1 MNNQTTKVKSKN
13 KGAVVVLALALI
25 VAIIL
30 SMYAYSKYTSTLTG
44 NGTST
49 VAKWSFKVNGQT
61 QTIPDIELGETM
73 DAHNNVVTPKLAPGT
88 SGHFD
93 LILDGS
99 GSEVAIDYNIKLAI
113 TQKPANLKFYLDDK
127 YQTPISE
134 TDGTLNIAGSI
145 ALEDVNTPLTKTI
158 YWQWPYETGKTSNE
172 IDKNDETD
180 TKDSGKNVTMTIT
193 VTGTQRD
200 PKSGAPEQEVK
211 TQRLADVVS
220 VGDKVNYDASSG
232 EVKTYTTEESLTGA
246 SSGTATFNSSDVMTW
261 KVMSVDK
268 TTGIVELMAENP
280 TVNKVNLKGKNG
292 YKNAVTVLN
301 KVGDVYGHGKG
312 ATGGRSITVED
323 VNKLENYTPE
333 DDTTTS
339 YTYTSGT
346 FINDDGTETVA
357 SESNQVTLKYTVSTA
372 NRSTNKWYSYRTT
385 NFENKPAF
393 WLASPCIDL
402 RSNYCYFRVRYVRS
416 GSVNYYCSLFNSRG
430 DEDGC
435 VYSVVP
441 VVSLKSNIQTS
452 GKTESGEWNLVV
464 E

>member
-13 KGAVVVLALALI
+13 KGAVVVLAII
-25 VAIIL
+25 VAIVL

-61 QTIPDIELGETM
+61 QTIPDINLGETM
-73 DAHNNVVTPKLAPGT
+73 DAHSNVVDKKLAPGT

-113 TQKPANLKFYLDDK
+113 TQKPMNLKFYLDDK

-220 VGDKVNYDASSG
+220 VGNKVNYDASSG
-232 EVKTYTTEESLTGA
+232 ETKTYTTEESLTG
-246 SSGTATFNSSDVMTW
+246 SSTTTFNSSDAMTW

-280 TVNKVNLKGKNG
+280 TTNKVYLRGKNG

-339 YTYTSGT
+339 YTYTSGI

-385 NFENKPAF
+385 NFQKKTF
-393 WLASPCIDL
+393 WLASPCINL
-402 RSNYCYFRVRYVRS
+402 HSSNCYFNVRIASSSNVGSNYLFCS
-416 GSVNYYCSLFNSRG
+416 DGSEVDY
-430 DEDGC
+430 D
-435 VYSVVP
+435 YSVVP

>member
-61 QTIPDIELGETM
+61 QTIPDINLGETM
-73 DAHNNVVTPKLAPGT
+73 DAHSNVVDKKLAPGT

-113 TQKPANLKFYLDDK
+113 TQKPTNLKFYLDDK

-232 EVKTYTTEESLTGA
+232 ETKTYTTEESLTG
-246 SSGTATFNSSDVMTW
+246 SSTTATFNSSDAMTW

-280 TVNKVNLKGKNG
+280 TAKKVALYGKAG
-292 YKNAVTVLN
+292 YKNAVTVLD

-312 ATGGRSITVED
+312 ATGGRSITIED
-323 VNKLENYTPE
+323 VNKLENYTPK

-346 FINDDGTETVA
+346 FINDDGTETEA
-357 SESNQVTLKYTVSTA
+357 SESNQVTLKYTASTQSK
-372 NRSTNKWYSYRTT
+372 STNRAYNYSTKNLKT
-385 NFENKPAF
+385 SGF
-393 WLASPCIDL
+393 WLASPCINL
-402 RSNYCYFRVRYVRS
+402 HSNYCDFCVRSVDS
-416 GSVNYYCSLFNSRG
+416 GSVDNYFLFYSRG
-430 DEDGC
+430 DEYGFDF
-435 VYSVVP
+435 SVVP

>member
-13 KGAVVVLALALI
+13 KGAVVVLALI

-61 QTIPDIELGETM
+61 QTIPDINLGETM
-73 DAHNNVVTPKLAPGT
+73 DAHSNVVDKKLAPGT

-113 TQKPANLKFYLDDK
+113 TQKPTNLKFYLDDK

-193 VTGTQRD
+193 VTGTQRN

-211 TQRLADVVS
+211 TQRLADVAS
-220 VGDKVNYDASSG
+220 VGDKVNYNASSG
-232 EVKTYTTEESLTGA
+232 ETKTYTTEESLTG
-246 SSGTATFNSSDVMTW
+246 SSTTETFNSSDAMTW

-280 TVNKVNLKGKNG
+280 TVNRVTLYGKAG
-292 YKNAVTVLN
+292 YKNAVTVLD

-323 VNKLENYTPE
+323 VNKLENYTPK

-339 YTYTSGT
+339 HTYTSGT

-357 SESNQVTLKYTVSTA
+357 SAENPVTLRYTASTQSK
-372 NRSTNKWYSYRTT
+372 STNEAYSYSTT
-385 NFENKPAF
+385 NFQNNSF

-402 RSNYCYFRVRYVRS
+402 SSIRCSFRVHIVSS
-416 GSVNYYCSLFNSRG
+416 GNVIGRGLFSSRG
-430 DEDGC
+430 YEVDDD
-435 VYSVVP
+435 YSVVP

-452 GKTESGEWNLVV
+452 GQTESGEWNLVV

>member
-13 KGAVVVLALALI
+13 KGAVVVLALI
-25 VAIIL
+25 VAIVL

-113 TQKPANLKFYLDDK
+113 TQKPTNLKFYLDDK

-232 EVKTYTTEESLTGA
+232 ETKTYTTEESLTG
-246 SSGTATFNSSDVMTW
+246 SSTTTTFNSSDAMTW

-280 TVNKVNLKGKNG
+280 TAKKVALYGKAG
-292 YKNAVTVLN
+292 YKNAVTVLD

-312 ATGGRSITVED
+312 ATGGRSITIED
-323 VNKLENYTPE
+323 VNKLENYTPK

-346 FINDDGTETVA
+346 FINDDGTETEA
-357 SESNQVTLKYTVSTA
+357 SESNQVTLKYTASTQSK
-372 NRSTNKWYSYRTT
+372 STNRAYNYSTKNLKT
-385 NFENKPAF
+385 SGF
-393 WLASPCIDL
+393 WLASPCINL
-402 RSNYCYFRVRYVRS
+402 HSNYCDFCVRSVDS
-416 GSVNYYCSLFNSRG
+416 GSVDNYFLFYSRG
-430 DEDGC
+430 DEYGFDF
-435 VYSVVP
+435 SVVP

>member
-13 KGAVVVLALALI
+13 KGAVVVLALI
-25 VAIIL
+25 VAIVL

-113 TQKPANLKFYLDDK
+113 TQKPTNLKFYLDDK

-220 VGDKVNYDASSG
+220 VGDKVNYNASSG
-232 EVKTYTTEESLTGA
+232 ETKTYTTEESLTG
-246 SSGTATFNSSDVMTW
+246 SSTTTTFNSSDAMTW

-280 TVNKVNLKGKNG
+280 TAKKVALYGKAG
-292 YKNAVTVLN
+292 YKNAVTVLD

-312 ATGGRSITVED
+312 ATGGRSITIED
-323 VNKLENYTPE
+323 VNKLENYTPK

-346 FINDDGTETVA
+346 FINDDGTETEA
-357 SESNQVTLKYTVSTA
+357 SESNQVTLKYTASTQSK
-372 NRSTNKWYSYRTT
+372 STNRAYNYSTKNLKT
-385 NFENKPAF
+385 SGF
-393 WLASPCIDL
+393 WLASPCINL
-402 RSNYCYFRVRYVRS
+402 HSNYCDFCVRSVDS
-416 GSVNYYCSLFNSRG
+416 GSVDNYFLFYSRG
-430 DEDGC
+430 DEYGFDF
-435 VYSVVP
+435 SVVP

>member
-25 VAIIL
+25 VAIVL

-61 QTIPDIELGETM
+61 QTIPDIDLGETM
-73 DAHNNVVTPKLAPGT
+73 DAHSNVADKKLAPGT

-113 TQKPANLKFYLDDK
+113 TQKPTNLKFYLDDK

-211 TQRLADVVS
+211 TQRLADVAS

-232 EVKTYTTEESLTGA
+232 EVKTYTTEESLTG
-246 SSGTATFNSSDVMTW
+246 SSTTATFNSSDAMTW
-261 KVMSVDK
+261 KVMNVDK
-268 TTGIVELMAENP
+268 TTGIVKLMAENP

-346 FINDDGTETVA
+346 FINDDGTETEA
-357 SESNQVTLKYTVSTA
+357 SESNPVTLRYTASTQSK
-372 NRSTNKWYSYRTT
+372 STNGYYNYRTT
-385 NFENKPAF
+385 NFQNNSF
-393 WLASPCIDL
+393 WLASPCIYLYSDDCGF
-402 RSNYCYFRVRYVRS
+402 SVRYVGSGGVGSRLLFISIGS
-416 GSVNYYCSLFNSRG
+416 GSGFGN
-430 DEDGC
+430 DH
-435 VYSVVP
+435 SVVP

>member
-113 TQKPANLKFYLDDK
+113 TQKPTNLKFYLDDK

-232 EVKTYTTEESLTGA
+232 EVKTYTTEESLTG
-246 SSGTATFNSSDVMTW
+246 SSTTTTFNSSDAMTW

-280 TVNKVNLKGKNG
+280 TVNKVTLYGKAG
-292 YKNAVTVLN
+292 YKNAVTVLD

-323 VNKLENYTPE
+323 VNKLENYTPK

-339 YTYTSGT
+339 HTYTSGT

-357 SESNQVTLKYTVSTA
+357 SAENPVTLRYTASTQSK
-372 NRSTNKWYSYRTT
+372 STNEAYSYSTT
-385 NFENKPAF
+385 NFQNNSF

-402 RSNYCYFRVRYVRS
+402 SSIRCSFRVHIVSS
-416 GSVNYYCSLFNSRG
+416 GNVIGRGLFSSRG
-430 DEDGC
+430 YEVDDD
-435 VYSVVP
+435 YSVVP

-452 GKTESGEWNLVV
+452 GQTESGEWNLVV

>member
-25 VAIIL
+25 VAIVL

-61 QTIPDIELGETM
+61 QTIPDINLGETM
-73 DAHNNVVTPKLAPGT
+73 DAHSNVVDKKLAPGT

-113 TQKPANLKFYLDDK
+113 TQKPTNLKFYLDDK

-372 NRSTNKWYSYRTT
+372 NRSTNKVYSYSTT
-385 NFENKPAF
+385 NFKNKPVF
-393 WLASPCIDL
+393 WLASPCVSLDSIGC
-402 RSNYCYFRVRYVRS
+402 NFYVRIVSS
-416 GSVNYYCSLFNSRG
+416 GNVSSGYRLFNS
-430 DEDGC
+430 DGREYGR

>member
-88 SGHFD
+88 SGQFD

-113 TQKPANLKFYLDDK
+113 TQKPTNLKFYLDDK

-211 TQRLADVVS
+211 TQRLADVAS

-232 EVKTYTTEESLTGA
+232 EVKTYTTEESLTG
-246 SSGTATFNSSDVMTW
+246 SSTTTTFNSSDAMTW

-280 TVNKVNLKGKNG
+280 TVNKVTLYGKAG

-339 YTYTSGT
+339 YTYTSGK

-357 SESNQVTLKYTVSTA
+357 SESNPVTLRYTASTQSK
-372 NRSTNKWYSYRTT
+372 STNEAYSYSTT
-385 NFENKPAF
+385 NFQNNSF
-393 WLASPCIDL
+393 WLASPCISLHSGICFFGVRRVGSGNVSRNDL
-402 RSNYCYFRVRYVRS
+402 FFSNGIEY
-416 GSVNYYCSLFNSRG
+416 GS
-430 DEDGC
+430 D
-435 VYSVVP
+435 YSVVP

>member
-1 MNNQTTKVKSKN
+1 
-13 KGAVVVLALALI
+13 
-25 VAIIL
+25 
-30 SMYAYSKYTSTLTG
+30 
-44 NGTST
+44 
-49 VAKWSFKVNGQT
+49 
-61 QTIPDIELGETM
+61 M
-73 DAHNNVVTPKLAPGT
+73 DAHSNVADKKLAPGT

-113 TQKPANLKFYLDDK
+113 TQKPTNLKFYLDDK

-232 EVKTYTTEESLTGA
+232 ETKTYTTEESLTG
-246 SSGTATFNSSDVMTW
+246 SSTTATFNSSDAMTW

-280 TVNKVNLKGKNG
+280 TAKKVALYGKAG
-292 YKNAVTVLN
+292 YKNAVTVLD

-312 ATGGRSITVED
+312 ATGGRSITIED
-323 VNKLENYTPE
+323 VNKLENYTPK

-346 FINDDGTETVA
+346 FINDDGTETEA
-357 SESNQVTLKYTVSTA
+357 SESNQVTLKYTASTQSK
-372 NRSTNKWYSYRTT
+372 STNRAYNYSTKNLKT
-385 NFENKPAF
+385 SGF
-393 WLASPCIDL
+393 WLASPCINL
-402 RSNYCYFRVRYVRS
+402 HSNYCDFCVRSVDS
-416 GSVNYYCSLFNSRG
+416 GSVDNYFLFYSRG
-430 DEDGC
+430 DEYGFDF
-435 VYSVVP
+435 SVVP

>member
-13 KGAVVVLALALI
+13 KGAVVVLALI

-61 QTIPDIELGETM
+61 QTIPDINLGETM
-73 DAHNNVVTPKLAPGT
+73 DAHSNVADKKLAPGT

-113 TQKPANLKFYLDDK
+113 TQKPTNLKFYLDDK

-211 TQRLADVVS
+211 TQRLADVAS

-232 EVKTYTTEESLTGA
+232 ETKTYTTEESLTG
-246 SSGTATFNSSDVMTW
+246 SSTTATFNSSDAMTW

-292 YKNAVTVLN
+292 YKNAVTVLD

-323 VNKLENYTPE
+323 VNKLENYTPK

-339 YTYTSGT
+339 HTYTSGT

-357 SESNQVTLKYTVSTA
+357 SAENPVTLRYTASTQSK
-372 NRSTNKWYSYRTT
+372 STNEAYSYSTT
-385 NFENKPAF
+385 NFQNNSF

-402 RSNYCYFRVRYVRS
+402 SSIRCSFRVHIVSS
-416 GSVNYYCSLFNSRG
+416 GNVIGRGLFSSRG
-430 DEDGC
+430 YEVDDD
-435 VYSVVP
+435 YSVVP

-452 GKTESGEWNLVV
+452 GQTESGEWNLVV

>member
-61 QTIPDIELGETM
+61 QTIPDINLGETM
-73 DAHNNVVTPKLAPGT
+73 DAHSNVVDKKLAPGT

-113 TQKPANLKFYLDDK
+113 TQKPTNLKFYLDDK

-232 EVKTYTTEESLTGA
+232 EVKTYTTEESLTG
-246 SSGTATFNSSDVMTW
+246 SSTTETFNSSDAMTW

-280 TVNKVNLKGKNG
+280 TVNRVTLYGKAG
-292 YKNAVTVLN
+292 YKNAVTVLD

-323 VNKLENYTPE
+323 VNKLENYTPK

-339 YTYTSGT
+339 HTYTSGT

-357 SESNQVTLKYTVSTA
+357 SAENPVTLRYTASTQSK
-372 NRSTNKWYSYRTT
+372 STNEAYSYSTT
-385 NFENKPAF
+385 NFQNNSF

-402 RSNYCYFRVRYVRS
+402 SSIRCSFRVHIVSS
-416 GSVNYYCSLFNSRG
+416 GNVIGRGLFSSRG
-430 DEDGC
+430 YEVDDD
-435 VYSVVP
+435 YSVVP

-452 GKTESGEWNLVV
+452 GQTESGEWNLVV

>member
-13 KGAVVVLALALI
+13 KGAVVVLALI

-61 QTIPDIELGETM
+61 QTIPDINLGETM
-73 DAHNNVVTPKLAPGT
+73 DAHSNVVDKKLAPGT

-113 TQKPANLKFYLDDK
+113 TQKPTNLKFYLDDK

-211 TQRLADVVS
+211 TQRLADVAS
-220 VGDKVNYDASSG
+220 VGDKVNYNASSG
-232 EVKTYTTEESLTGA
+232 ETKTYTTEESLTG
-246 SSGTATFNSSDVMTW
+246 SSTTETFNSSDAMTW

-280 TVNKVNLKGKNG
+280 TVNRVTLYGKAG
-292 YKNAVTVLN
+292 YKNAVTVLD

-323 VNKLENYTPE
+323 VNKLENYTPK

-339 YTYTSGT
+339 HTYTSGT

-357 SESNQVTLKYTVSTA
+357 SAENPVTLRYTASTQSK
-372 NRSTNKWYSYRTT
+372 STNEAYSYSTT
-385 NFENKPAF
+385 NFQNNSF

-402 RSNYCYFRVRYVRS
+402 SSIRCSFRVHIVSS
-416 GSVNYYCSLFNSRG
+416 GNVIGRGLFSSRG
-430 DEDGC
+430 YEVDDD
-435 VYSVVP
+435 YSVVP

-452 GKTESGEWNLVV
+452 GQTESGEWNLVV

>member
-13 KGAVVVLALALI
+13 KGAVVVLALI
-25 VAIIL
+25 VAIVL

-61 QTIPDIELGETM
+61 QTIPDINLGETM
-73 DAHNNVVTPKLAPGT
+73 DAHSNVADKKLAPGT

-113 TQKPANLKFYLDDK
+113 TQKPTNLKFYLDDK

-134 TDGTLNIAGSI
+134 TDGTLNISGSI

-180 TKDSGKNVTMTIT
+180 TKDSGKNVTMTIA

-211 TQRLADVVS
+211 TQRLADVAS

-232 EVKTYTTEESLTGA
+232 KTKTYTTEESLTG
-246 SSGTATFNSSDVMTW
+246 SSTTTTFNSSDAMTW

-280 TVNKVNLKGKNG
+280 TANTVRLTGKNG

-357 SESNQVTLKYTVSTA
+357 SAENPVTLRYTASTQSK
-372 NRSTNKWYSYRTT
+372 STNKAYSYSTT
-385 NFENKPAF
+385 NFQNNSF
-393 WLASPCIDL
+393 WLASPCISMITYICGFD
-402 RSNYCYFRVRYVRS
+402 VRIVNS
-416 GSVNYYCSLFNSRG
+416 GDVIGNFLFNSNGRER
-430 DEDGC
+430 DYD
-435 VYSVVP
+435 YSVVP

-452 GKTESGEWNLVV
+452 GQTESGEWNLVV

>member
-73 DAHNNVVTPKLAPGT
+73 DAHSNVVDKKLAPGT

-113 TQKPANLKFYLDDK
+113 TQKPTNLKFYLDDK

-211 TQRLADVVS
+211 TQRLADVAS
-220 VGDKVNYDASSG
+220 VGDKVNYNASSG
-232 EVKTYTTEESLTGA
+232 ETKTYTTEESLTG
-246 SSGTATFNSSDVMTW
+246 SSTTETFNSSDAMTW

-280 TVNKVNLKGKNG
+280 TVNRVTLYGKAG
-292 YKNAVTVLN
+292 YKNAVTVLD

-323 VNKLENYTPE
+323 VNKLENYTPK

-346 FINDDGTETVA
+346 FINDDGTETEA
-357 SESNQVTLKYTVSTA
+357 SESNQVTLKYTASTQSK
-372 NRSTNKWYSYRTT
+372 STNRAYNYSTKNLKT
-385 NFENKPAF
+385 SGF
-393 WLASPCIDL
+393 WLASPCINL
-402 RSNYCYFRVRYVRS
+402 HSNYCDFCVRSVDS
-416 GSVNYYCSLFNSRG
+416 GSVDNYFLFYSRG
-430 DEDGC
+430 DEYGFDF
-435 VYSVVP
+435 SVVP

>member
-25 VAIIL
+25 VAIVL

-61 QTIPDIELGETM
+61 QTIPDINLGETM
-73 DAHNNVVTPKLAPGT
+73 DAHSNVADKKLAPGT

-113 TQKPANLKFYLDDK
+113 TQKPTNLKFYLDDK

-200 PKSGAPEQEVK
+200 PKSGVPEQEVK

-220 VGDKVNYDASSG
+220 VGDKVNYNASSG
-232 EVKTYTTEESLTGA
+232 ETKTYTTEESLTG
-246 SSGTATFNSSDVMTW
+246 SSTTETFNSSDAMTW

-280 TVNKVNLKGKNG
+280 TVNRVTLYGKAG
-292 YKNAVTVLN
+292 YKNAVTVLD

-312 ATGGRSITVED
+312 ATGGRSITIED
-323 VNKLENYTPE
+323 VNKLENYTPK

-346 FINDDGTETVA
+346 FINDDGTETEA
-357 SESNQVTLKYTVSTA
+357 SESNQVTLKYTASTQSK
-372 NRSTNKWYSYRTT
+372 STNRAYNYSTKNLKT
-385 NFENKPAF
+385 SGF
-393 WLASPCIDL
+393 WLASPCINL
-402 RSNYCYFRVRYVRS
+402 HSNYCDFCVRSVDS
-416 GSVNYYCSLFNSRG
+416 GSVDNYFLFYSRG
-430 DEDGC
+430 DEYGFDF
-435 VYSVVP
+435 SVVP

>member
-13 KGAVVVLALALI
+13 KGAVVVLALI

-61 QTIPDIELGETM
+61 QTIPDINLGETM
-73 DAHNNVVTPKLAPGT
+73 DAHSNVVDKKLAPGT

-113 TQKPANLKFYLDDK
+113 TQKPTNLKFYLDDK

-211 TQRLADVVS
+211 TQRLADVAS
-220 VGDKVNYDASSG
+220 VGDKVNYNASSG
-232 EVKTYTTEESLTGA
+232 ETKTYTTEESLTG
-246 SSGTATFNSSDVMTW
+246 SSTTETFNSSDAMTW

-280 TVNKVNLKGKNG
+280 TVNRVTLYGKAG
-292 YKNAVTVLN
+292 YKNAVTVLD

-323 VNKLENYTPE
+323 VNKLENYTPK

-339 YTYTSGT
+339 HTYTSGT
-346 FINDDGTETVA
+346 FINDDGTETEA
-357 SESNQVTLKYTVSTA
+357 SESNQVTLKYTASTQSK
-372 NRSTNKWYSYRTT
+372 STNRAYNYSTKNLKT
-385 NFENKPAF
+385 SGF
-393 WLASPCIDL
+393 WLASPCINL
-402 RSNYCYFRVRYVRS
+402 HSNYCDFCVRSVDS
-416 GSVNYYCSLFNSRG
+416 GSVDNYFLFYSRG
-430 DEDGC
+430 DEYGFDF
-435 VYSVVP
+435 SVVP

>member
-13 KGAVVVLALALI
+13 KGAVVVLALI

-61 QTIPDIELGETM
+61 QTIPDINLGETM
-73 DAHNNVVTPKLAPGT
+73 DAHSNVVDKKLAPGT

-113 TQKPANLKFYLDDK
+113 TQKPTNLKFYLDDK

-193 VTGTQRD
+193 VTGTQRN

-220 VGDKVNYDASSG
+220 VGDKVNYNASSG
-232 EVKTYTTEESLTGA
+232 ETKTYTTEESLTG
-246 SSGTATFNSSDVMTW
+246 SSTTETFNSSDAMTW

-280 TVNKVNLKGKNG
+280 TVNRVTLYGKAG
-292 YKNAVTVLN
+292 YKNAVTVLD

-323 VNKLENYTPE
+323 VNKLENYTPK

-346 FINDDGTETVA
+346 FINDDGTETEA
-357 SESNQVTLKYTVSTA
+357 SESNQVTLKYTASTQSK
-372 NRSTNKWYSYRTT
+372 STNEAYSYSTT
-385 NFENKPAF
+385 NFQNNSF

-402 RSNYCYFRVRYVRS
+402 SSIRCSFRVHIVSS
-416 GSVNYYCSLFNSRG
+416 GNVIGRGLFSSRG
-430 DEDGC
+430 YEVDDD
-435 VYSVVP
+435 YSVVP

>member
-73 DAHNNVVTPKLAPGT
+73 DAHSNVVDKKLAPGT

-113 TQKPANLKFYLDDK
+113 TQKPTNLKFYLDDK

-232 EVKTYTTEESLTGA
+232 EVKTYTTEESLTG
-246 SSGTATFNSSDVMTW
+246 SSTTETFNSSDAMTW

-280 TVNKVNLKGKNG
+280 TVNKVTLYGKAG
-292 YKNAVTVLN
+292 YKNAVTVLD

-323 VNKLENYTPE
+323 VNKLENYTPK

-339 YTYTSGT
+339 HTYTSGT

-357 SESNQVTLKYTVSTA
+357 SAENPVTLRYTASTQSK
-372 NRSTNKWYSYRTT
+372 STNEAYSYSTT
-385 NFENKPAF
+385 NFQNNSF
-393 WLASPCIDL
+393 WLASPCIGLDS
-402 RSNYCYFRVRYVRS
+402 SNCYFDVRFVGS
-416 GSVNYYCSLFNSRG
+416 GHVSGRDLFYSDRRG
-430 DEDGC
+430 LASD
-435 VYSVVP
+435 YSVVP

>member
-13 KGAVVVLALALI
+13 KGAVVVLALI
-25 VAIIL
+25 VAIVL

-61 QTIPDIELGETM
+61 QTIPDINLGETM
-73 DAHNNVVTPKLAPGT
+73 DAHSNVADKKLAPGT

-113 TQKPANLKFYLDDK
+113 TQKPTNLKFYLDDK

-211 TQRLADVVS
+211 TQRLADVAS
-220 VGDKVNYDASSG
+220 VGDKVNYNASSG
-232 EVKTYTTEESLTGA
+232 ETKTYTTEESLTG
-246 SSGTATFNSSDVMTW
+246 SSTTETFNSSDAMTW

-280 TVNKVNLKGKNG
+280 TVNRVTLYGKAG
-292 YKNAVTVLN
+292 YKNAVTVLD

-323 VNKLENYTPE
+323 VNKLENYTPK

-339 YTYTSGT
+339 HTYTSGT

-357 SESNQVTLKYTVSTA
+357 SAENPVTLRYTASTQSK
-372 NRSTNKWYSYRTT
+372 STNEAYSYSTT
-385 NFENKPAF
+385 NFQNNSF

-402 RSNYCYFRVRYVRS
+402 SSIRCSFRVHIVSS
-416 GSVNYYCSLFNSRG
+416 GNVIGRGLFSSRG
-430 DEDGC
+430 YEVDDD
-435 VYSVVP
+435 YSVVP

-452 GKTESGEWNLVV
+452 GQTESGEWNLVV

>member
-13 KGAVVVLALALI
+13 KGAVVVLALI
-25 VAIIL
+25 VAIVL

-73 DAHNNVVTPKLAPGT
+73 DVHSNVVDKKLAPGT

-113 TQKPANLKFYLDDK
+113 TQKPTNLKFYLDDK

-145 ALEDVNTPLTKTI
+145 ALEDVNTSLTKTI

-211 TQRLADVVS
+211 TQRLADVAS
-220 VGDKVNYDASSG
+220 VGDKVNYNASSG
-232 EVKTYTTEESLTGA
+232 ETKTYTTEESLTG
-246 SSGTATFNSSDVMTW
+246 SSTTETFNSSDAMTW

-280 TVNKVNLKGKNG
+280 TAKKVALYGKAG
-292 YKNAVTVLN
+292 YKNAVTVLD

-312 ATGGRSITVED
+312 ATGGRSITIED
-323 VNKLENYTPE
+323 VNKLENYTPK

-346 FINDDGTETVA
+346 FINDDGTETEA
-357 SESNQVTLKYTVSTA
+357 SESNQVTLKYTASTQSK
-372 NRSTNKWYSYRTT
+372 STNRAYNYSTKNLKT
-385 NFENKPAF
+385 SGF
-393 WLASPCIDL
+393 WLASPCINL
-402 RSNYCYFRVRYVRS
+402 HSNYCDFCVRSVDS
-416 GSVNYYCSLFNSRG
+416 GSVDNYFLFYSRG
-430 DEDGC
+430 DEYGFDF
-435 VYSVVP
+435 SVVP

>member
-113 TQKPANLKFYLDDK
+113 TQKPTNLKFYLDDK

-180 TKDSGKNVTMTIT
+180 TKDSGKNETMTIT
-193 VTGTQRD
+193 VTGTQRN

-232 EVKTYTTEESLTGA
+232 EVKTYTTEESLTG
-246 SSGTATFNSSDVMTW
+246 SSTTTTFNSSDAMTW

-280 TVNKVNLKGKNG
+280 TVNKVTLYGKAG
-292 YKNAVTVLN
+292 YKNAVTVLD

-323 VNKLENYTPE
+323 VNKLENYTPK

-339 YTYTSGT
+339 HTYTSGT

-357 SESNQVTLKYTVSTA
+357 SAENPVTLRYTASTQSK
-372 NRSTNKWYSYRTT
+372 STNEAYSYSTT
-385 NFENKPAF
+385 NFQNNSF

-402 RSNYCYFRVRYVRS
+402 SSIRCSFRVHIVSS
-416 GSVNYYCSLFNSRG
+416 GNVIGRGLFSSRG
-430 DEDGC
+430 YEVDDD
-435 VYSVVP
+435 YSVVP

-452 GKTESGEWNLVV
+452 GQTESGEWNLVV

>member
-13 KGAVVVLALALI
+13 KGAVVVLALAII
-25 VAIIL
+25 VAIVL

-61 QTIPDIELGETM
+61 QTIPDINLGETM
-73 DAHNNVVTPKLAPGT
+73 DAHSNVADKKLAPGT

-113 TQKPANLKFYLDDK
+113 TQKPTNLKFYLDDK

-211 TQRLADVVS
+211 TQRLADVAS
-220 VGDKVNYDASSG
+220 VGDKVNYNASSG
-232 EVKTYTTEESLTGA
+232 ETKTYTTEESLTG
-246 SSGTATFNSSDVMTW
+246 SSTTETFNSSDAMTW

-280 TVNKVNLKGKNG
+280 TVNRVTLYGKAG
-292 YKNAVTVLN
+292 YKNAVTVLD

-323 VNKLENYTPE
+323 VNKLENYTPK

-339 YTYTSGT
+339 HTYTSGT

-357 SESNQVTLKYTVSTA
+357 SEENTITMKYTVSTA
-372 NRSTNKWYSYRTT
+372 NRSTNKNYTYKTT
-385 NFENKPAF
+385 NFQNKTF
-393 WLASPCIDL
+393 WLASPCIYLDSL
-402 RSNYCYFRVRYVRS
+402 ICYFNVRYVYH
-416 GSVNYYCSLFNSRG
+416 GSVDVGQMRYSYSSSESGIIC
-430 DEDGC
+430 
-435 VYSVVP
+435 SVVP

>member
-113 TQKPANLKFYLDDK
+113 TQKPTNLKFYLDDK

-211 TQRLADVVS
+211 TQRLADVAS
-220 VGDKVNYDASSG
+220 VGDKVNYNASSG
-232 EVKTYTTEESLTGA
+232 EVKTYTTEESLTG
-246 SSGTATFNSSDVMTW
+246 SSTTTTFNSSDAMTW

-280 TVNKVNLKGKNG
+280 TVNRVTLYGKAG
-292 YKNAVTVLN
+292 YKNAVTVLD

-323 VNKLENYTPE
+323 VNKLENYTPK

-339 YTYTSGT
+339 HTYTSGT

-357 SESNQVTLKYTVSTA
+357 SAENPVTLRYTASTQSK
-372 NRSTNKWYSYRTT
+372 STNEAYSYSTT
-385 NFENKPAF
+385 NFQNNSF

-402 RSNYCYFRVRYVRS
+402 SSIRCSFRVHIVSS
-416 GSVNYYCSLFNSRG
+416 GNVIGRGLFSSRG
-430 DEDGC
+430 YEVDDD
-435 VYSVVP
+435 YSVVP

-452 GKTESGEWNLVV
+452 GQTESGEWNLVV

>member
-61 QTIPDIELGETM
+61 QTIPDINLGETM
-73 DAHNNVVTPKLAPGT
+73 DAHSNVVDKKLAPGT

-113 TQKPANLKFYLDDK
+113 TQKPTNLKFYLDDK

-211 TQRLADVVS
+211 TQRLADVAS
-220 VGDKVNYDASSG
+220 VGDKVNYNASSG
-232 EVKTYTTEESLTGA
+232 ETKTYTTEESLTG
-246 SSGTATFNSSDVMTW
+246 SSTTETFNSSDAMTW

-280 TVNKVNLKGKNG
+280 TVNKVTLYGKAG
-292 YKNAVTVLN
+292 YKNAVTVLD

-323 VNKLENYTPE
+323 VNKLENYTPK

-339 YTYTSGT
+339 HTYTSGT

-357 SESNQVTLKYTVSTA
+357 SAENPVTLRYTASTQSK
-372 NRSTNKWYSYRTT
+372 STNEAYSYSTT
-385 NFENKPAF
+385 NFQNNSF

-402 RSNYCYFRVRYVRS
+402 SSIRCSFRVHIVSS
-416 GSVNYYCSLFNSRG
+416 GNVIGRGLFSSRG
-430 DEDGC
+430 YEVDDD
-435 VYSVVP
+435 YSVVP

-452 GKTESGEWNLVV
+452 GQTESGEWNLVV

>member
-61 QTIPDIELGETM
+61 QTIPDINLGETM
-73 DAHNNVVTPKLAPGT
+73 DAHSNVADKKLAPGT

-113 TQKPANLKFYLDDK
+113 TQKPTNLKFYLDDK

-211 TQRLADVVS
+211 TQRLADVAS

-232 EVKTYTTEESLTGA
+232 EVKTYTTEESLTG
-246 SSGTATFNSSDVMTW
+246 SSTTATFNSSDAMTW

-280 TVNKVNLKGKNG
+280 TTNKVYLRGKNG

-323 VNKLENYTPE
+323 VNKLENYTPK

-339 YTYTSGT
+339 NTYKSGT
-346 FINDDGTETVA
+346 FINDDGTETEA
-357 SESNQVTLKYTVSTA
+357 SESNPVTLRYTASTQSK
-372 NRSTNKWYSYRTT
+372 STNGYYNYRTT
-385 NFENKPAF
+385 NFQNNSF
-393 WLASPCIDL
+393 WLASPCIYLYSDDCGF
-402 RSNYCYFRVRYVRS
+402 SVRYVGSGGVGSRLLFISIGS
-416 GSVNYYCSLFNSRG
+416 GSGFGN
-430 DEDGC
+430 DH
-435 VYSVVP
+435 SVVP

-452 GKTESGEWNLVV
+452 EQTESGEWNLVV

>member
-61 QTIPDIELGETM
+61 QTIPDINLGETM
-73 DAHNNVVTPKLAPGT
+73 DAHSNVADKKLAPGT

-113 TQKPANLKFYLDDK
+113 TQKPTNLKFYLDDK

-158 YWQWPYETGKTSNE
+158 YWQWPYETGNTSNE

-200 PKSGAPEQEVK
+200 PKSGAPAQEVK

-220 VGDKVNYDASSG
+220 VGDKVNYNASSG
-232 EVKTYTTEESLTGA
+232 ETKTYTTEESLTG
-246 SSGTATFNSSDVMTW
+246 SSTTETFNSSDAMTW

-280 TVNKVNLKGKNG
+280 TVNRVTLYGKAG
-292 YKNAVTVLN
+292 YKNAVTVLD

-323 VNKLENYTPE
+323 VNKLENYTPK

-339 YTYTSGT
+339 HTYTSGT

-357 SESNQVTLKYTVSTA
+357 SAENPVTLRYTASTQSK
-372 NRSTNKWYSYRTT
+372 STNEAYSYSTT
-385 NFENKPAF
+385 NFQNNSF

-402 RSNYCYFRVRYVRS
+402 SSIRCSFRVHIVSS
-416 GSVNYYCSLFNSRG
+416 GNVIGRGLFSSRG
-430 DEDGC
+430 YEVDDD
-435 VYSVVP
+435 YSVVP

-452 GKTESGEWNLVV
+452 GQTESGEWNLVV

>member
-13 KGAVVVLALALI
+13 KGAVVVLALI

-113 TQKPANLKFYLDDK
+113 TQKPTNLKFYLDDK

-211 TQRLADVVS
+211 MQKLADVVS

-232 EVKTYTTEESLTGA
+232 KTKTYTTEESLTG
-246 SSGTATFNSSDVMTW
+246 SSTTETFNSSDAMTW

-280 TVNKVNLKGKNG
+280 TAKKVALYGKAG
-292 YKNAVTVLN
+292 YKNAVTVLD

-312 ATGGRSITVED
+312 ASGGRSITIED
-323 VNKLENYTPE
+323 VNKLENYTPK

-339 YTYTSGT
+339 HTYTSGT
-346 FINDDGTETVA
+346 FINDDGTETEA
-357 SESNQVTLKYTVSTA
+357 SESNQVTLKYTASTQSK
-372 NRSTNKWYSYRTT
+372 STNEAYSYSTT
-385 NFENKPAF
+385 SFQNNSF
-393 WLASPCIDL
+393 WLASPCINL
-402 RSNYCYFRVRYVRS
+402 HSNYCDFCVRSVDS
-416 GSVNYYCSLFNSRG
+416 GSVDNYFLFYSRG
-430 DEDGC
+430 DEYGFDF
-435 VYSVVP
+435 SVVP

>member
-113 TQKPANLKFYLDDK
+113 TQKPTNLKFYLDDK

-211 TQRLADVVS
+211 TQRLADVAS
-220 VGDKVNYDASSG
+220 VGDKVNYNASSG
-232 EVKTYTTEESLTGA
+232 ETKTYTTEESLTG
-246 SSGTATFNSSDVMTW
+246 SSTTETFNSSDAMTW

-280 TVNKVNLKGKNG
+280 TAKKVALYGKAG
-292 YKNAVTVLN
+292 YKNAVTVLD

-323 VNKLENYTPE
+323 VNKLENYTPK

-339 YTYTSGT
+339 HTYTSGT

-357 SESNQVTLKYTVSTA
+357 SAENPVTLRYTASTQSK
-372 NRSTNKWYSYRTT
+372 STNEAYSYSTT
-385 NFENKPAF
+385 NFQNNSF

-402 RSNYCYFRVRYVRS
+402 SSIRCSFRVHIVSS
-416 GSVNYYCSLFNSRG
+416 GNVIGRGLFSSRG
-430 DEDGC
+430 YEVDDD
-435 VYSVVP
+435 YSVVP

-452 GKTESGEWNLVV
+452 GQTESGEWNLVV

>member
-61 QTIPDIELGETM
+61 QTIPNIELGETM

-113 TQKPANLKFYLDDK
+113 TQKPTNLKFYLDDK

-134 TDGTLNIAGSI
+134 TDGTLNISGSI

-158 YWQWPYETGKTSNE
+158 YWQWPYETGNTSNE

-232 EVKTYTTEESLTGA
+232 ETKTYTTEESLTG
-246 SSGTATFNSSDVMTW
+246 SSTTVTFNSSDAMKW

-268 TTGIVELMAENP
+268 TTGIVELMAKNP
-280 TVNKVNLKGKNG
+280 TVNKVELYGKAG
-292 YKNAVTVLN
+292 YKNAVTVLD

-339 YTYTSGT
+339 RTYTRGT

-357 SESNQVTLKYTVSTA
+357 SAKNPVTLRYTASTQSK
-372 NRSTNKWYSYRTT
+372 STNKVYYYSTK
-385 NFENKPAF
+385 NFKNSSF
-393 WLASPCIDL
+393 WLASPCFSL
-402 RSNYCYFRVRYVRS
+402 ASSFYCDFRVHSVSS
-416 GSVNYYCSLFNSRG
+416 GDVDCKGLFISGG
-430 DEDGC
+430 DIETGNDEP
-435 VYSVVP
+435 VVP

>member
-61 QTIPDIELGETM
+61 QTIPDINLGETM
-73 DAHNNVVTPKLAPGT
+73 DAHSNVVDKKLAPGT

-113 TQKPANLKFYLDDK
+113 TQKPTNLKFYLDDK

-232 EVKTYTTEESLTGA
+232 EVKTYTTEESLTG
-246 SSGTATFNSSDVMTW
+246 SSTTTTFNSSDAMTW

-280 TVNKVNLKGKNG
+280 TVNRVTLYGKAG
-292 YKNAVTVLN
+292 YKNAVTVLD

-323 VNKLENYTPE
+323 VNKLENYTPK

-339 YTYTSGT
+339 HTYTSGT

-357 SESNQVTLKYTVSTA
+357 SAENPVTLRYTASTQSK
-372 NRSTNKWYSYRTT
+372 STNEAYSYSTT
-385 NFENKPAF
+385 NFQNNSF

-402 RSNYCYFRVRYVRS
+402 SSIRCGFRVHIVSS
-416 GSVNYYCSLFNSRG
+416 GNVIGRGLFSSRG
-430 DEDGC
+430 YEVDDD
-435 VYSVVP
+435 YSVVP

-452 GKTESGEWNLVV
+452 GQTESGEWNLVV

>member
-25 VAIIL
+25 VAIVL

-61 QTIPDIELGETM
+61 QTIPDINLGETM
-73 DAHNNVVTPKLAPGT
+73 DAHSNVVDKKLAPGT

-113 TQKPANLKFYLDDK
+113 TQKPTNLKFYLDDK

-211 TQRLADVVS
+211 TQKLADVVS

-232 EVKTYTTEESLTGA
+232 ETKTYTTEGNLVG
-246 SSGTATFNSSDVMTW
+246 SSTFNSSDVMTW

-268 TTGIVELMAENP
+268 TTGTVELMAENP
-280 TVNKVNLKGKNG
+280 TVNTVLLGGKNG
-292 YKNAVTVLN
+292 YKNAVTVLD

-312 ATGGRSITVED
+312 ATGGRSITIED

-357 SESNQVTLKYTVSTA
+357 SESNPVTLRYTASTQSK
-372 NRSTNKWYSYRTT
+372 STNEAYYYSTT
-385 NFENKPAF
+385 NFQNNSF
-393 WLASPCIDL
+393 WLASPCIYVYSDTCDF
-402 RSNYCYFRVRYVRS
+402 NVRS
-416 GSVNYYCSLFNSRG
+416 VFSGNVYSNDLFNSGGFERG
-430 DEDGC
+430 ND
-435 VYSVVP
+435 YSVVP

-452 GKTESGEWNLVV
+452 GQTESGEWNLVV

>member
-113 TQKPANLKFYLDDK
+113 TQKPTNLKFYLDDK

-372 NRSTNKWYSYRTT
+372 NRSTNKVYSYSTT
-385 NFENKPAF
+385 NFKNKPVF
-393 WLASPCIDL
+393 WVASPCIYL
-402 RSNYCYFRVRYVRS
+402 NSNNCDFYVRLVSS
-416 GSVNYYCSLFNSRG
+416 GNVGGLDLFHSRG
-430 DEDGC
+430 RELGNDD
-435 VYSVVP
+435 SVVP

>member
-49 VAKWSFKVNGQT
+49 VAKWSFKVNEQT
-61 QTIPDIELGETM
+61 QTIPDINLGETM
-73 DAHNNVVTPKLAPGT
+73 DAHSNVVDKKLAPGT

-113 TQKPANLKFYLDDK
+113 TQKPTNLKFYLDDK

-211 TQRLADVVS
+211 TQRLADVAS
-220 VGDKVNYDASSG
+220 VGDKVNYNASSG
-232 EVKTYTTEESLTGA
+232 ETKTYTTEESLTG
-246 SSGTATFNSSDVMTW
+246 SSTTTTFNSSDAMTW

-280 TVNKVNLKGKNG
+280 TAKKVALYGKAG
-292 YKNAVTVLN
+292 YKNAVTVLD

-312 ATGGRSITVED
+312 ATGGRSITIED
-323 VNKLENYTPE
+323 VNKLENYTPK

-346 FINDDGTETVA
+346 FINDDGTETEA
-357 SESNQVTLKYTVSTA
+357 SESNQVTLKYTASTQSK
-372 NRSTNKWYSYRTT
+372 STNRAYNYSTKNLKT
-385 NFENKPAF
+385 SGF
-393 WLASPCIDL
+393 WLASPCINL
-402 RSNYCYFRVRYVRS
+402 HSNYCDFCVRSVDS
-416 GSVNYYCSLFNSRG
+416 GSVDNYFLFYSRG
-430 DEDGC
+430 DEYGFDF
-435 VYSVVP
+435 SVVP

>member
-25 VAIIL
+25 VAIVL

-73 DAHNNVVTPKLAPGT
+73 DVHSNVVDKKLAPGT

-113 TQKPANLKFYLDDK
+113 TQKPTNLKFYLDDK

-211 TQRLADVVS
+211 TQRLADVAS
-220 VGDKVNYDASSG
+220 VGDKVNYNASSG
-232 EVKTYTTEESLTGA
+232 ETKTYTTEESLTG
-246 SSGTATFNSSDVMTW
+246 SSTTETFNSSDAMTW

-280 TVNKVNLKGKNG
+280 TVNRVTLYGKAG
-292 YKNAVTVLN
+292 YKNAVTVLD

-323 VNKLENYTPE
+323 VNKLENYTPK

-339 YTYTSGT
+339 HTYTSGT

-357 SESNQVTLKYTVSTA
+357 SAENPVTLRYTASTQSK
-372 NRSTNKWYSYRTT
+372 STNEAYSYSTT
-385 NFENKPAF
+385 NFQNNSF

-402 RSNYCYFRVRYVRS
+402 SSIRCSFRVHIVSS
-416 GSVNYYCSLFNSRG
+416 GNVIGRGLFSSSG
-430 DEDGC
+430 YEVDDD
-435 VYSVVP
+435 YSVVP

-452 GKTESGEWNLVV
+452 GQTESGEWNLVV

>member
-25 VAIIL
+25 VAIVL

-323 VNKLENYTPE
+323 VNKLENYTPK

-339 YTYTSGT
+339 YTYKSGT
-346 FINDDGTETVA
+346 FINDDGTETEA

>member
-61 QTIPDIELGETM
+61 QTIPDINLGETM
-73 DAHNNVVTPKLAPGT
+73 DAHSNVADKKLAPGT

-113 TQKPANLKFYLDDK
+113 TQKPTNLKFYLDDK

-211 TQRLADVVS
+211 TQRLADVAS
-220 VGDKVNYDASSG
+220 VGDKVNYNASSG
-232 EVKTYTTEESLTGA
+232 ETKTYTTEESLTG
-246 SSGTATFNSSDVMTW
+246 SSTTETFNSSDAMTW

-280 TVNKVNLKGKNG
+280 TVNRVTLYGKAG
-292 YKNAVTVLN
+292 YKNAVTVLD

-323 VNKLENYTPE
+323 VNKLENYTPK

-339 YTYTSGT
+339 HTYTSGT

-357 SESNQVTLKYTVSTA
+357 SAENPVTLRYTASTQSK
-372 NRSTNKWYSYRTT
+372 STNEAYSYSTT
-385 NFENKPAF
+385 NFQNNSF

-402 RSNYCYFRVRYVRS
+402 SSIRCSFRVHIVSS
-416 GSVNYYCSLFNSRG
+416 GNVIGRGLFSSRG
-430 DEDGC
+430 YEVDDD
-435 VYSVVP
+435 YSVVP

-452 GKTESGEWNLVV
+452 GQTESGEWNLVV

>member
-113 TQKPANLKFYLDDK
+113 TQKPTNLKFYLDDK

-232 EVKTYTTEESLTGA
+232 EVKTYTTEESLTG
-246 SSGTATFNSSDVMTW
+246 SSTTTTFNSSDAMTW

-280 TVNKVNLKGKNG
+280 TVNRVTLYGKAG
-292 YKNAVTVLN
+292 YKNAVTVLD

-323 VNKLENYTPE
+323 VNKLENYTPK

-339 YTYTSGT
+339 HTYTSGT

-357 SESNQVTLKYTVSTA
+357 SAENPVTLRYTASTQSK
-372 NRSTNKWYSYRTT
+372 STNEAYSYSTT
-385 NFENKPAF
+385 NFQNNSF

-402 RSNYCYFRVRYVRS
+402 SSIRCSFRVHIVSS
-416 GSVNYYCSLFNSRG
+416 GNVIGRGLFSSRG
-430 DEDGC
+430 YEVDDD
-435 VYSVVP
+435 YSVVP

-452 GKTESGEWNLVV
+452 GQTESGEWNLVV